1 MVDRITEDAL
11 RVLFQARLQQGERFW
26 VDGREVTTPAEI
38 IEALD
43 KGWRIISQNI

>member
-1 MVDRITEDAL
+1 MVDRITQDAL
-11 RVLFQARLQQGERFW
+11 RILFQTRLQRGERFW
-26 VDGREVTTPAEI
+26 VNGREVTSPAEI